1 MTISF
6 DTLYEECEYRV
17 VAAMLGSV
25 AYEDEDVFRY
35 YDAIDISTEE
45 AFNAFRENIMG
56 NAIYTTDESI
66 EYGDS
71 CLILSTC
78 DNYKEDGRF
87 VVVAKKV

>member
-1 MTISF
+1 
-6 DTLYEECEYRV
+6 
-17 VAAMLGSV
+17 MLGSV